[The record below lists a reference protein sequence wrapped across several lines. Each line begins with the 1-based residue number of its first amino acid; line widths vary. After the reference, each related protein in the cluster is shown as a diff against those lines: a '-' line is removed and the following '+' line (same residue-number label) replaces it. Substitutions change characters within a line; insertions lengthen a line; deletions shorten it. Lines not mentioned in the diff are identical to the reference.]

1 MAKNVHEGFDSKRCL
16 GSASREKLRSSPN
29 SISLTGDSST
39 WAQSYSMKF
48 YELLKI
54 WKSQSNWF
62 YRIGLSLTI
71 GKKGT
76 GGPVEDWTLKVVL
89 RMKLSPE
96 FDPQWKEEI
105 FTYLNEDRTENS
117 SHDAYDRKDEKIVN

>member
-1 MAKNVHEGFDSKRCL
+1 ML
-16 GSASREKLRSSPN
+16 
-29 SISLTGDSST
+29 
-39 WAQSYSMKF
+39 YKF